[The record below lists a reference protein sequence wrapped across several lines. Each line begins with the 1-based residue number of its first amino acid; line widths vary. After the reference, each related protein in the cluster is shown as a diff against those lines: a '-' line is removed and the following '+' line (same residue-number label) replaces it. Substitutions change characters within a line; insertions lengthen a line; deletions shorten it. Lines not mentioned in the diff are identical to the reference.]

1 MAAEKDP
8 QERIRHYLR
17 KLAGMEQERASW
29 ESHWREIAAVM
40 LPAKGRWLGGREND
54 GGKRNQKIM
63 DSSAVR
69 AVRVLAAGMHGGLT
83 SPSRPWFRLG
93 LKDKELEKQEEVA
106 AWLQDTQDKIHTV
119 LSTSNFYPTVHAHY
133 SELAA
138 FGTGAF
144 TIEEDWKDMIRC
156 RCLTVGEYFIDTDGH
171 GRVDTL
177 YRRFKMRPRQILERF
192 PAAAPERV
200 QDMAER
206 DVSEWLTVLHAVEPR
221 AEADRE
227 PSRMDG
233 PNKAFSSVYILLDGE
248 KAILEEDGYDE
259 FPACCPRW
267 DVAGS
272 DVYGR
277 GPGMDALPDVNMLQR
292 MRKDGLEALELEIKP
307 PMNVSNTVKNQ
318 GGQFGLKPGYANFVD
333 TAGQQNPAI
342 TPTYQIRSNL
352 QALDVYLKDIR
363 QQIKEHFYNDLF
375 LMLAQ
380 TDKSMTAT
388 EVAERNAEKLI
399 MLGPTLERLR
409 SELFQPL
416 IERVFNIMVRFGRIL
431 PPPAA
436 IQGQEWELEIIS
448 MLALAQKSADIAA
461 IQQVTAYV
469 ASLAQIDPQVMD
481 KLDADE
487 MVDQIAKLL
496 GVPASIVRGTDMVAK
511 IRAERAR
518 AAAEQQAMEQQAA
531 MLQQGADIAQK
542 LGNVRLDEQTAAA
555 ALFGNGAGAAPAIP
569 AGTPVQ

>member
-1 MAAEKDP
+1 M
-8 QERIRHYLR
+8 
-17 KLAGMEQERASW
+17 
-29 ESHWREIAAVM
+29 
-40 LPAKGRWLGGREND
+40 
-54 GGKRNQKIM
+54 
-63 DSSAVR
+63 
-69 AVRVLAAGMHGGLT
+69 
-83 SPSRPWFRLG
+83 
-93 LKDKELEKQEEVA
+93 
-106 AWLQDTQDKIHTV
+106 
-119 LSTSNFYPTVHAHY
+119 
-133 SELAA
+133 
-138 FGTGAF
+138 
-144 TIEEDWKDMIRC
+144 
-156 RCLTVGEYFIDTDGH
+156 
-171 GRVDTL
+171 
-177 YRRFKMRPRQILERF
+177 
-192 PAAAPERV
+192 
-200 QDMAER
+200 
-206 DVSEWLTVLHAVEPR
+206 
-221 AEADRE
+221 
-227 PSRMDG
+227 
-233 PNKAFSSVYILLDGE
+233 
-248 KAILEEDGYDE
+248 
-259 FPACCPRW
+259 
-267 DVAGS
+267 AGS

-333 TAGQQNPAI
+333 MTGQQNPAI

-469 ASLAQIDPQVMD
+469 ASLARIDPQVMD
-481 KLDADE
+481 KLDTDE
-487 MVDQIAKLL
+487 MINQIAKLL
-496 GVPASIVRGTDMVAK
+496 GVPASVVRGTDMVAN
-511 IRAERAR
+511 IRAERAK
-518 AAAEQQAMEQQAA
+518 AAAQQQAMEQQAA

-555 ALFGNGAGAAPAIP
+555 ALFGNGGGMAPAMP